1 MNFNQN
7 KKYLKT
13 YAINGL
19 FGRILNITFL
29 FEDLLLPIRKNKNP
43 IEREYCKYMP
53 NDTMIEK
60 WVTGKDD
67 VSNADFPMVVDPIHK
82 ILYCELPKVG
92 SSNWKRVL
100 IKLTDPRY
108 EDVKNVL
115 GNILPPSDEI
125 KS

>member
-1 MNFNQN
+1 
-7 KKYLKT
+7 
-13 YAINGL
+13 
-19 FGRILNITFL
+19 
-29 FEDLLLPIRKNKNP
+29 
-43 IEREYCKYMP
+43 
-53 NDTMIEK
+53 MIEK

-115 GNILPPSDEI
+115 GNIAALVTRIIKKFKPSENQENMNI
-125 KS
+125 II

>member
-1 MNFNQN
+1 MAKFWNLHQ
-7 KKYLKT
+7 
-13 YAINGL
+13 
-19 FGRILNITFL
+19 
-29 FEDLLLPIRKNKNP
+29 NP
-43 IEREYCKYMP
+43 IQREYCKYMP
-53 NDTMIEK
+53 NDTMIEN
-60 WVTGKDD
+60 WVTGKED

-115 GNILPPSDEI
+115 GSVSFSISIMNSLKPSNISNEI
-125 KS
+125 PVMSLFKNSLFSHKKTKKI

>member
-1 MNFNQN
+1 MAFSADIQT
-7 KKYLKT
+7 KP
-13 YAINGL
+13 
-19 FGRILNITFL
+19 FL
-29 FEDLLLPIRKNKNP
+29 PLPVRPEKNP
-43 IEREYCKYMP
+43 NEREYCKYMP

-115 GNILPPSDEI
+115 GNIAT
-125 KS
+125 

>member
-1 MNFNQN
+1 
-7 KKYLKT
+7 
-13 YAINGL
+13 
-19 FGRILNITFL
+19 
-29 FEDLLLPIRKNKNP
+29 
-43 IEREYCKYMP
+43 MP

-115 GNILPPSDEI
+115 GNIAALVTRIIKKFKPSENQENMSI
-125 KS
+125 II

>member
-1 MNFNQN
+1 M
-7 KKYLKT
+7 
-13 YAINGL
+13 NGL
-19 FGRILNITFL
+19 FGRILNKTFL

>member
-1 MNFNQN
+1 MLNWTKNHFPC
-7 KKYLKT
+7 
-13 YAINGL
+13 
-19 FGRILNITFL
+19 ILRPSTERFQ
-29 FEDLLLPIRKNKNP
+29 LPENMRTNKNP
-43 IEREYCKYMP
+43 IKREYCKYMP

-115 GNILPPSDEI
+115 GKLLNHAT
-125 KS
+125 

>member
-1 MNFNQN
+1 
-7 KKYLKT
+7 
-13 YAINGL
+13 
-19 FGRILNITFL
+19 
-29 FEDLLLPIRKNKNP
+29 
-43 IEREYCKYMP
+43 MP

-115 GNILPPSDEI
+115 GNIAALVTRIIKKFKPSENQENMNI
-125 KS
+125 II

>member
-1 MNFNQN
+1 
-7 KKYLKT
+7 
-13 YAINGL
+13 
-19 FGRILNITFL
+19 
-29 FEDLLLPIRKNKNP
+29 
-43 IEREYCKYMP
+43 
-53 NDTMIEK
+53 MIEK

-115 GNILPPSDEI
+115 GKIMPPSDEDKI
-125 KS
+125 SFILLSYQKTEKI

>member
-1 MNFNQN
+1 MGFYIKPQN
-7 KKYLKT
+7 PLKGDLREPEVLSAPMEMIEEAERAKI
-13 YAINGL
+13 YAE
-19 FGRILNITFL
+19 RT
-29 FEDLLLPIRKNKNP
+29 RRV
-43 IEREYCKYMP
+43 REYCKYMP
-53 NDTMIEK
+53 NDTMIDEWK
-60 WVTGKDD
+60 EGSD

-115 GNILPPSDEI
+115 GEFL
-125 KS
+125 

>member
-1 MNFNQN
+1 
-7 KKYLKT
+7 
-13 YAINGL
+13 
-19 FGRILNITFL
+19 
-29 FEDLLLPIRKNKNP
+29 
-43 IEREYCKYMP
+43 
-53 NDTMIEK
+53 MIEK
-60 WVTGKDD
+60 WVTGKED

-115 GNILPPSDEI
+115 GSVSFNLDYEI
-125 KS
+125 TETIRHFEGHSSYVFLKNSFFSHKERQVTSAEGGREQLIF

>member
-1 MNFNQN
+1 
-7 KKYLKT
+7 
-13 YAINGL
+13 
-19 FGRILNITFL
+19 
-29 FEDLLLPIRKNKNP
+29 
-43 IEREYCKYMP
+43 
-53 NDTMIEK
+53 MIEK

-115 GNILPPSDEI
+115 GNIAALVTRIIKKFKPSENQENMSI
-125 KS
+125 II